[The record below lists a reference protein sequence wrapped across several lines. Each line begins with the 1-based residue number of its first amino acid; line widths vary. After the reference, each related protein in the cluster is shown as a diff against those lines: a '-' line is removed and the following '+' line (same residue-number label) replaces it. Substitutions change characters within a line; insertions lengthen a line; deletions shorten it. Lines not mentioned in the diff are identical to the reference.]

1 MHMIMKRALV
11 TIACML
17 LSIAAFA
24 QFNDTEF
31 SGILE
36 RHHGGMRM
44 DGTDL
49 TPDEMAV
56 ILADVAGEDRT
67 AEWYKYKG
75 NRALGEGLIIGGSAT
90 AAAGAVVFVGTGV
103 VWLLVAALGGG
114 LAAAF
119 GGDGQEAVDN
129 ISEQFEPWFI
139 GSGLATGVG
148 AAAAIAG
155 IPIMVSNN
163 KKLNGIVNDWN
174 AVNAPAATEVSL
186 NFGAAPSGVG
196 FTLNF

>member
-1 MHMIMKRALV
+1 MKRTLI
-11 TIACML
+11 TIALML
-17 LSIAAFA
+17 FSIAAFA

-31 SGILE
+31 NGILE

-56 ILADVAGEDRT
+56 ILSDVAGVDRT
-67 AEWYKYKG
+67 NEWYSYKRK
-75 NRALGEGLIIGGSAT
+75 RALGEGLIIGGTAT
-90 AAAGAVVFVGTGV
+90 AATGAVVFVGTGV
-103 VWLLVAALGGG
+103 VWIVVAALGGG
-114 LAAAF
+114 LAAAL

-129 ISEQFEPWFI
+129 ISEQFAPWFI
-139 GSGLATGVG
+139 GSGIVTGVG
-148 AAAAIAG
+148 AAAAVAG
-155 IPIMVSNN
+155 IPILVINN

-174 AVNAPAATEVSL
+174 AANSVSGTEVSL

>member
-1 MHMIMKRALV
+1 MKRTLI

-31 SGILE
+31 NGILE
-36 RHHGGMRM
+36 RHNGGMRM

-67 AEWYKYKG
+67 AEWYSYKSK
-75 NRALGEGLIIGGSAT
+75 RALGEGLIIGGSAT
-90 AAAGAVVFVGTGV
+90 AAAGAVVFAGTGV
-103 VWLLVAALGGG
+103 VWLLCAALGGG
-114 LAAAF
+114 LAAAL

-129 ISEQFEPWFI
+129 ISEEFEPWFI
-139 GSGLATGVG
+139 GSAIVTGAG
-148 AAAAIAG
+148 AATAIAG
-155 IPIMVSNN
+155 IPILVTNN

-174 AVNAPAATEVSL
+174 AVNAPTDTEVSL

>member
-1 MHMIMKRALV
+1 MKRILV
-11 TIACML
+11 TIACLL
-17 LSIAAFA
+17 LSIGAFA

-31 SGILE
+31 NGILE

-56 ILADVAGEDRT
+56 ILADVAGVDRT
-67 AEWYKYKG
+67 EEWYSYKRK
-75 NRALGEGLIIGGSAT
+75 RALGEGLIIGGSAT

-114 LAAAF
+114 LAAAL

-129 ISEQFEPWFI
+129 VSEQFEPWFI
-139 GSGLATGVG
+139 GSGALTGLG
-148 AAAAIAG
+148 AAAAISG

-174 AVNAPAATEVSL
+174 AANSATGTEVSL
-186 NFGAAPSGVG
+186 NFGAAPSGIG